1 MISCNLCYSS
11 DIYIMCVKFD
21 RVPVKG
27 ELIELPGELYV
38 VENVKYMFNRTGECV
53 STIVY
58 VKRRKKKRGNAM
70 FL

>member
-1 MISCNLCYSS
+1 MTSCNLCYSS

-21 RVPVKG
+21 RVPAKG

-38 VENVKYMFNRTGECV
+38 VENVKYMFNRVGDCV

>member
-1 MISCNLCYSS
+1 MICCNLCYNT
-11 DIYIMCVKFD
+11 DIYITSVKFN

-38 VENVKYMFNRTGECV
+38 VENVKYMFNRIGDCV

-58 VKRRKKKRGNAM
+58 VKRHKKKRCNAI

>member
-1 MISCNLCYSS
+1 MTSCNLCYNT
-11 DIYIMCVKFD
+11 DIYIACVQFN

-38 VENVKYMFNRTGECV
+38 VENVKYMFNRVGDCV

-58 VKRRKKKRGNAM
+58 VKRRKKKQGNAA

>member
-1 MISCNLCYSS
+1 
-11 DIYIMCVKFD
+11 MCVKFN

-38 VENVKYMFNRTGECV
+38 VENVKYMFNRIGDCV

-58 VKRRKKKRGNAM
+58 VKRHKKKRCNAI

>member
-1 MISCNLCYSS
+1 MTSCNLCYNT
-11 DIYIMCVKFD
+11 DIYITSVKFN

-27 ELIELPGELYV
+27 ELIELPGELYA
-38 VENVKYMFNRTGECV
+38 VENVKYMFNRIGDCV

-58 VKRRKKKRGNAM
+58 VKRLKKKQGNAM

>member
-1 MISCNLCYSS
+1 MTSCNLCYNT
-11 DIYIMCVKFD
+11 DIYIACVQFS

-38 VENVKYMFNRTGECV
+38 VENVKYMFNRVGDCV

-58 VKRRKKKRGNAM
+58 VKRRKKKQGNAA